1 VPGQAPASRSP
12 FRVSVENASRGLLT
26 RLHGMPR
33 LMIPLFMGILF
44 AVGVLASPAIGVLA
58 LTIVFVFVSWLAYL
72 SWPAV
77 STGGKLMRLLMV
89 VLVAGLIGLRL
100 VQG

>member
-1 VPGQAPASRSP
+1 MAGPTPASRSP

-26 RLHGMPR
+26 RLHGLPR
-33 LMIPLFMGILF
+33 LILPLFTGILF
-44 AVGVLASPAIGVLA
+44 AVGVLASQAIGVLA
-58 LTIVFVFVSWLAYL
+58 LAIVGVFVTWLAYL

-89 VLVAGLIGLRL
+89 VLVAGLIAFRIW
-100 VQG
+100 QG